1 MLGVEVLLT
10 PLILN
15 LNTRCTSG
23 QLHTLA
29 LSPVPTEQEA
39 EWGARIGLLRKQRN
53 VFPLPKI
60 KPKFLHLT
68 VHSLVTIL
76 TAISG
81 HFQNQI
87 IKNFK
92 VAGIPNN

>member
-1 MLGVEVLLT
+1 MHV
-10 PLILN
+10 
-15 LNTRCTSG
+15 SG

-39 EWGARIGLLRKQRN
+39 EQGARIGLLRKQAN
-53 VFPLPKI
+53 VFPMPKI
-60 KPKFLHLT
+60 KPKFLHLPA
-68 VHSLVTIL
+68 HNLVTLL
-76 TAISG
+76 TSISG

-92 VAGIPNN
+92 VTGISNN